1 MAILGDSITR
11 YFAFTLNYFLKTGE
25 IAEDGFGGK
34 WGGAKRGGDPLKWR
48 GSDYFDEG
56 DIWTDGMYLCG
67 NQISGAPRHRS
78 DNVTHTGVYSTRAD
92 HRQVIDQRRSGVP
105 RLRLR

>member
-67 NQISGAPRHRS
+67 NQISGAPRHRR
-78 DNVTHTGVYSTRAD
+78 DNLTHWLISPQASTRRAPTTA
-92 HRQVIDQRRSGVP
+92 R
-105 RLRLR
+105 